1 MQLSVEISLYP
12 LKDEYIPAIQAF
24 IDRLNQQD
32 QLKVITSTMST
43 QIFGD
48 YDLVMDVMRDE
59 MRRSFEQFGR
69 GIFVCKF
76 IDGDL
81 SPDNE

>member
-12 LKDEYIPAIQAF
+12 LKDEYIPTIQAF
-24 IDRLNQQD
+24 IDKVNEHPGLE
-32 QLKVITSTMST
+32 VITNTMST

-48 YDLVMDVMRDE
+48 YDVVMDTLREE
-59 MRRSFEQFGR
+59 MRISFEKHGK

-76 IDGDL
+76 INGNL
-81 SPDNE
+81 SPNA